1 MSDDFSFQDMP
12 ITAENLPVMVEQLR
26 LAVAIGHPYNCSI
39 TKANVGKWSM
49 SRLWRSWMASVAKYM
64 ADNGAV
70 MQLWP
75 GSDRTRPYNEDDAHA
90 AFTELLLGSDEN
102 GNRYSWAKSRRGAK
116 GKPLAPKSKRVYAM
130 QKMEV
135 WMVERGIKYLNPAG
149 DNEYRKLVEAQDG
162 QD

>member
-1 MSDDFSFQDMP
+1 MRDDFGFKDMP
-12 ITAENLPVMVEQLR
+12 INTENLPIMVEQLQ
-26 LAVAIGHPYNCSI
+26 LAVEIGHPYNCSI

-49 SRLWRSWMASVAKYM
+49 SRLWRSWMSSVADYM
-64 ADNGAV
+64 TSRGAT
-70 MQLWP
+70 MPLHPW
-75 GSDRTRPYNEDDAHA
+75 SDKTRPFNADDAHA

-102 GNRYSWAKSRRGAK
+102 GNRYSWARSRDGAN

-135 WMVERGIKYLNPAG
+135 WMIERGIRYMNPAS

-162 QD
+162 